1 MAINY
6 NTYVQRAM
14 RTIIRDILSDVM
26 ENGLQGESHFFIT
39 FQTDRD
45 DVKIP
50 PYVRAKYPQQM
61 SIVLQHQYENL
72 NAGLD
77 GFSVELAFGGVPAT
91 IFIPYTAIIQFADPS
106 CEFGLVLEPV
116 SDKKQEK
123 ANDTPKTPM
132 AEVIDLEALRKK

>member
-14 RTIIRDILSDVM
+14 RTIIHDILMDVA

-39 FQTDRD
+39 FQTDRE

-50 PYVRAKYPQQM
+50 PFVRAKYPTQM
-61 SIVLQHQYENL
+61 SIVLQHQFENL
-72 NAGLD
+72 MVGAD
-77 GFSVELAFGGVPAT
+77 AFSVELAFGGVPAT

-116 SDKKQEK
+116 SDKPVQKQNE
-123 ANDTPKTPM
+123 APKNAT

>member
-106 CEFGLVLEPV
+106 CEFGLVLEPEN
-116 SDKKQEK
+116 EK
-123 ANDTPKTPM
+123 ASQEPVEKLKET
-132 AEVIDLEALRKK
+132 AEVISLEALRKK